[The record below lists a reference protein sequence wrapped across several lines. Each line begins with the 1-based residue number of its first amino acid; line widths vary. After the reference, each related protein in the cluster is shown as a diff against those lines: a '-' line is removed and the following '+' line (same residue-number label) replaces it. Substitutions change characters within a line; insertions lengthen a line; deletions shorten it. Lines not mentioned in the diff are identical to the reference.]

1 MFHMTRR
8 SALLAGLLLPAGA
21 VLFKAVAQPAP
32 PEIRISAKKFEYTP
46 DKITLKKDQPV
57 MFVLTSE
64 DRIHGFKMPDYALRV
79 DILPGQETRVPF
91 TPTKE
96 GAVRFFC
103 DVFCGDGH
111 EDMEGTI
118 TIVGS

>member
-1 MFHMTRR
+1 MTRR

-21 VLFKAVAQPAP
+21 ALFKVAAQPTV
-32 PEIRISAKKFEYTP
+32 PEIRITAKKFQYTP

-57 MFVLTSE
+57 VLVLTSE
-64 DRIHGFKMPDYALRV
+64 DRIHGFKMPQYALRA

-91 TPTKE
+91 TPIKE
-96 GAVRFFC
+96 GAISFFC

-118 TIVGS
+118 IVEA

>member
-1 MFHMTRR
+1 MLHMTRR

-21 VLFKAVAQPAP
+21 ALFKAVAQPAP
-32 PEIRISAKKFEYTP
+32 PEIRIAAKKFEYTP
-46 DKITLKKDQPV
+46 NEITLKKDQPV
-57 MFVLTSE
+57 VFVLTSE
-64 DRIHGFKMPDYALRV
+64 DRIHGFKMPDYGLRV

-96 GAVRFFC
+96 GAVSFFC
-103 DVFCGDGH
+103 DVFCGGGH

-118 TIVGS
+118 TVEGA